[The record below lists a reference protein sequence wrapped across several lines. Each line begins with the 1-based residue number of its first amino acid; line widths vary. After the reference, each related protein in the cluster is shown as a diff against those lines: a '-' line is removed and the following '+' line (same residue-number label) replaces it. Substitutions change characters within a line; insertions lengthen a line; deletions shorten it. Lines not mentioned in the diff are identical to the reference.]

1 MPKILILGGTGFIGK
16 NLKLFF
22 ESRNN
27 HIILS
32 PTRQDL
38 NLLDSAECKLYL
50 KKHTPDIV
58 IHAAVD
64 INSAENSLKM
74 FFNIYNEKNH
84 YGHLIQ
90 LGSGAEYDKRYYQP
104 KMNELQFGK
113 STPIDTYGLAKY
125 LIARELESSK
135 STNVINLR
143 LFGIFG
149 PYENF
154 MRRFIS
160 NNICRAMAD
169 QSISINRDMFF
180 DFIDVHDLAIF
191 LEGLIFK
198 LPLNSVSYN
207 FCTGKPIYLS
217 ELAAM
222 IMTEMNLDGE
232 INIKEPG
239 LNPEYSGSP
248 KKIFDELGHFEF
260 TPIKQSIKSL
270 INFYKNYLTEDNL
283 KEIRNMNV

>member
-1 MPKILILGGTGFIGK
+1 
-16 NLKLFF
+16 
-22 ESRNN
+22 
-27 HIILS
+27 
-32 PTRQDL
+32 
-38 NLLDSAECKLYL
+38 
-50 KKHTPDIV
+50 
-58 IHAAVD
+58 
-64 INSAENSLKM
+64 
-74 FFNIYNEKNH
+74 
-84 YGHLIQ
+84 
-90 LGSGAEYDKRYYQP
+90 
-104 KMNELQFGK
+104 
-113 STPIDTYGLAKY
+113 
-125 LIARELESSK
+125 
-135 STNVINLR
+135 